1 MENKFTK
8 DLRDMNNYLP
18 LRNYSKT
25 INTIG
30 RITGGTLLL
39 NKVKNLLVEY

>member
-1 MENKFTK
+1 
-8 DLRDMNNYLP
+8 MNNYLP

-30 RITGGTLLL
+30 RITGRTLLL
-39 NKVKNLLVEY
+39 NKVKNLSVGY